1 MNILFSKMHS
11 IGNDFVVI
19 DGVTQTVL
27 LSAKIIRMLG
37 DRHLGIGFDQLL
49 LIEKSHVESCDFF
62 YRIFNQDGSEAE
74 QCGNG
79 VRCCAQFIWD
89 KKLSHKT
96 SLAMHSKKGITVLQK
111 QDDLVSANMGV
122 PFFEPDAVPFIAKVA
137 AITYPIRIHHKIYP
151 LSVLSMGNPHA
162 VLVVKNID
170 LAPVKTVGSALQKD
184 AHFPQKANVGF
195 LEIVHRQAVR
205 LRVFERGVGETL
217 ACGSGACAAVVSGIR
232 LGLLDETVSVKM
244 SLGVLLVTWRGLN
257 TPVILTGSVKTSFTG
272 QIDSL

>member
-27 LSAKIIRMLG
+27 LNAKRIRMLG

-49 LIEKSHVESCDFF
+49 LIEKPHVESCDFF

-89 KKLSHKT
+89 KKLSQKK
-96 SLAMHSKKGITVLQK
+96 SLVMHSKKGITVLQK
-111 QDDLVSANMGV
+111 QGDLVSANMGL
-122 PFFEPDAVPFIAKVA
+122 PSFQPDAVPFIAKAA
-137 AITYPIRIHHKIYP
+137 AITYPIAIHQRIYP

-170 LAPVKTVGSALQKD
+170 LAPVKTVGSALQKH
-184 AHFPQKANVGF
+184 ANFPQKTNVGF

-205 LRVFERGVGETL
+205 LRVFERGTGETL

-244 SLGVLLVTWRGLN
+244 RLGFLSVTWRGLN
-257 TPVILTGSVKTSFTG
+257 TPVILTGSVTTSFIG
-272 QIDSL
+272 QID